1 MLLDTNVL
9 SELMRPRPAAAVLD
23 WFATPS
29 RQPSHAISAISAITQ
44 AEILLGIAL
53 LPDGQRKAAL
63 SQAAAAMF
71 EHDFKDHI
79 LAFDTGT
86 SAVYARIVAHRS
98 AQGRPITTEDAQIAA
113 TALQHR
119 MVLVT
124 RNTRDFDLIPDLQLI
139 NPWDT

>member
-9 SELMRPRPAAAVLD
+9 SELMRPQPAAAVLD
-23 WFATPS
+23 WFATLP
-29 RQPSHAISAISAITQ
+29 RQTAQAVSAVTQ

-63 SQAAAAMF
+63 AQAAAAMF
-71 EHDFKDHI
+71 ERDFKDHI
-79 LAFDTGT
+79 LPFDTGT
-86 SAVYARIVAHRS
+86 SGVYARIVAHRS

-119 MVLVT
+119 RALVT

-139 NPWDT
+139 NPWEP